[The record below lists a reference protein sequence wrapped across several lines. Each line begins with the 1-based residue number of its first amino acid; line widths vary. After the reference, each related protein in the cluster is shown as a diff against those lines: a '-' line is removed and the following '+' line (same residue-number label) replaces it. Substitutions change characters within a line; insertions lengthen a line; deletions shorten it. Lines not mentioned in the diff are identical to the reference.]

1 MTEFE
6 KLKNRLQKP
15 LFKTSYTYYYK
26 TTDKSRE
33 ARLYHMPLAE
43 IRKQLKAEQSAI
55 QKRIK
60 TIKSKG
66 YTSPTIEEYERNKI
80 SISKKMSIEELKK
93 EILKARRFYSSRYST
108 IQGAKE
114 YTKER
119 EAMYEILKIQYPDS
133 NKASVLDAFYKA
145 MSYFPQF
152 IQKIMESEQ
161 LIDDIVDEYEG
172 EDVTAD
178 ELIEEIRQEIYNR
191 AGDFFRYRSAN
202 QKR

>member
-15 LFKTSYTYYYK
+15 LFKTRYSYYYK
-26 TTDKSRE
+26 TDDATRE
-33 ARLYHMPLAE
+33 VRYHKIPLAD
-43 IRKQLKAEQSAI
+43 IRKQLRAEQIVI

-66 YTSPTIEEYERNKI
+66 YTSPTIEEYEQDKI
-80 SISKKMSIEELKK
+80 SISKKMSIEELTK

-108 IQGAKE
+108 IQGAEE

-119 EAMYEILKIQYPDS
+119 DMMYEMLKIQYPDS
-133 NKASVLDAFYKA
+133 NKAEVLNAFYTA
-145 MSYFPQF
+145 MAHFPQF

-202 QKR
+202 SKR